1 MSSQIPAARSGAS
14 VSWCQS
20 IYVLPD
26 FPSYD
31 GPGKARPL
39 TLFLRNASGWDLRIY
54 DAHPRADVSYGFH
67 PGACR
72 DNMSHFSHAGCSWDV
87 SFFSFVSSVFSETS
101 ILPDPCFTPF
111 RREDYTVPLSCV
123 WYIWILVAPVIYVSD
138 SDTLIPLLQP
148 SPSLKFPSNPVPSR
162 HQSNSPSLQC
172 ALYWHSLQRTM
183 FRCFVIILYSSESSK
198 SLILLY

>member
-1 MSSQIPAARSGAS
+1 MSSQIPAARSDAS
-14 VSWCQS
+14 VSWCQG
-20 IYVLPD
+20 IYVLPE

-31 GPGKARPL
+31 DPGKARPL
-39 TLFLRNASGWDLRIY
+39 ARFLRNASGWGLRIY

-111 RREDYTVPLSCV
+111 RRRLYRRLLLCE
-123 WYIWILVAPVIYVSD
+123 IYVILD
-138 SDTLIPLLQP
+138 STRYLCVRLGHL
-148 SPSLKFPSNPVPSR
+148 
-162 HQSNSPSLQC
+162 
-172 ALYWHSLQRTM
+172 
-183 FRCFVIILYSSESSK
+183 
-198 SLILLY
+198 